1 MDDRSID
8 PERPLFDPA
17 GIFWRVNRENV
28 LLLAGGAAL
37 LSQIAHPLV
46 AAGVH
51 EHSGFREQP
60 LRRLYGTVTAMQ
72 RMVYGRSSIALATA
86 ERIRGIHAHI
96 HGELTVETAAFPR
109 GTRYEADDPE
119 LLLWVHA
126 TLVAN
131 ALAAYEWFLGVLP
144 HAEREAYYRE
154 SKLIGRLV
162 GLAPQQMPRDWAAF
176 ERYYRDMLTGNALE
190 VTTVTRELAQHILYP
205 PIAWI
210 PKVAGDVLSTA
221 TVALLPLELRDKYAL
236 PWNPRR
242 ARAWSLGSRA
252 LRRALPYLP
261 GPARAGPRVWLME
274 RRLKPHAKRMA

>member
-1 MDDRSID
+1 MDESSFD

-17 GIFWRVNRENV
+17 GVFWRVNRENV

-72 RMVYGRSSIALATA
+72 RMVYGRSPIALAA
-86 ERIRGIHAHI
+86 AQRIRGIHGHI
-96 HGELTVETAAFPR
+96 HGELTVDTAAFPR
-109 GTRYEADDPE
+109 GTRYDASNPD

-131 ALAAYEWFLGVLP
+131 ALAAYELFLGALP
-144 HAEREAYYRE
+144 QTEREVYYRE
-154 SKLIGRLV
+154 SKLIGQLV
-162 GLAPQQMPRDWAAF
+162 GLEPQQMPRDWAAF
-176 ERYYRDMLTGNALE
+176 QGYYRRMLGSNTLE
-190 VTTVTRELAQHILYP
+190 VTSVTRELAQHILYP
-205 PIAWI
+205 KVAWI
-210 PKVAGDVLSTA
+210 PRVAGDVLSTA
-221 TVALLPLELRDKYAL
+221 TVALLPPELRDKYAL
-236 PWNPRR
+236 PWSPRR
-242 ARAWSLGSRA
+242 ARAWSLGSRV
-252 LRRALPYLP
+252 LRRALPWVP

-274 RRLKPHAKRMA
+274 RRLKPHVKRTA